1 MMLIR
6 RVLLSLFL
14 LSAFL
19 DARSLPT
26 PKSHFGFLP
35 GTDRELFTYEEL
47 VGYLKLAA
55 DASDR
60 VALREIGRS
69 PEGRP
74 IYVCFIS
81 AAENLARL
89 DELRTINQQLAWNTD
104 LDAAVR
110 TQYLE
115 DGRVFVLGTL
125 SMHSDEVGPSQTA
138 PLIVYE
144 AATTDDPARLAILAE
159 TVYMMVP
166 CHNPDGMDMV
176 VANYRKYKSSDYEG
190 ADLPGIYHK
199 YVGHDNNRDFVTL
212 HQTDTKAISAIF
224 SRDWM
229 PQVMVEKHQMGYTA
243 PRYFVPPMHDP
254 IAENVDAELWSWT
267 WIFGSE
273 MVRDM
278 TNQGL
283 KGVSQHNR
291 FDDYWPGSTET
302 SNWKGVISLLTEAAS
317 ARVASPMYV
326 EPTELVGRGKG
337 LSEYKKSI
345 NMTDPWPGG
354 WWRLSDIVTYEV
366 ASTWS
371 ILRTA
376 AEHRRDILAFRND
389 VSRRAV
395 AQGQSQPPA
404 YFIMPVSQQ
413 HDAGG
418 LAGIVNLLHEHGV
431 QVHRLSADLII
442 DDRTLQAGDVVVSLA
457 QPYRAFIK
465 EVMEA
470 QQFPERHYTPGGK
483 LIKPYDIT
491 TWSLPLHRG
500 VTAWQV
506 DRVNQALDAACEL
519 IDPDVPFKLWDG
531 TPPSS
536 WSAVLL
542 DGRRNESFNVV
553 FRAVKA
559 GVAVRRLTESI
570 VVKDAEYP
578 AGSFLMPKNARR
590 LETQQ
595 QLLTTLAAPPLFFT
609 AAAPKPKSTAVKLP
623 RIALVES
630 WFHDMD
636 AGWTR
641 FILDNYGLSYTVLR
655 PDGIAKARLAK
666 KFDIILMP
674 DESESVLE
682 KGRWKRKDGTL
693 VISDYPPEYTEGM
706 GDKGKEALLA
716 FVDGGGRIV
725 SWGRSGRL
733 FLGIQKLGDTEFELP
748 IKDLAKDLEKEGLY
762 CPGSLVRI
770 KLKRDHPLTQGLP
783 DELGVFYRARPVW
796 ETRIPDLGTDRRV
809 VAWFPERDLLL
820 SGYAAKAELL
830 GGKAA
835 LVWVNKG
842 KGEII
847 FMAFGPQFRASTSAG
862 YKLLWNSLLTP

>member
-1 MMLIR
+1 MLIR
-6 RVLLSLFL
+6 RVLLSLFVL
-14 LSAFL
+14 TAFL
-19 DARSLPT
+19 GARNLPT
-26 PKSHFGFLP
+26 PKSHFGFVP
-35 GTDRELFTYEEL
+35 GTNRELFTYEKL
-47 VGYLKLAA
+47 VSYLKLAD

-60 VALREIGRS
+60 VTLREVGRS

-74 IYVCFIS
+74 MYVCFIS
-81 AAENLARL
+81 APENLARL
-89 DELRTINQQLAWNTD
+89 DDLRTINQQLAWNTD
-104 LDAAVR
+104 LDAATR
-110 TQYLE
+110 ARYLE
-115 DGRVFVLGTL
+115 QGRVFVLGTL
-125 SMHSDEVGPSQTA
+125 SMHSDEVGPSQAA

-144 AATTDDPARLAILAE
+144 AATTNDPARLAILAE

-176 VANYRKYKSSDYEG
+176 VKNYHKYKGTEYEG

-212 HQTDTKAISAIF
+212 HQTDTKAISTLY

-229 PQVMVEKHQMGYTA
+229 PQVLVEKHQMGYTG
-243 PRYFVPPMHDP
+243 PRYFVPPAHDP
-254 IAENVDAELWSWT
+254 IAENVDAELWNWT

-273 MVRDM
+273 IVRDM

-317 ARVASPMYV
+317 ARVAYPLYV
-326 EPTELVGRGKG
+326 EPTELVGYSKG
-337 LSEYKKSI
+337 LTENKISI
-345 NMTDPWPGG
+345 NMVDPWPGG

-366 ASTWS
+366 TSTWS

-376 AEHRRDILAFRND
+376 ARHRRDILAFRND

-395 AQGQSQPPA
+395 AQGRSQAPA
-404 YFIMPVSQQ
+404 YFVMPVSRQ
-413 HDAGG
+413 HDAGE
-418 LAGIVNLLHEHGV
+418 LAGIVDLLHEHGV
-431 QVHRLSADLII
+431 KVHRLSADLII
-442 DDRTLQAGDVVVSLA
+442 EGRPLHSGDVVVSLA

-500 VTAWQV
+500 VAAWQV
-506 DRVNQALDAACEL
+506 DRVNPTLDAACEL
-519 IDPDVPFKLWDG
+519 ISSDVPFTTWDRTLPG
-531 TPPSS
+531 S

-542 DGRRNESFNVV
+542 DGRRNESFEVV

-559 GVAVRRLTESI
+559 GMAVQRLTEALT
-570 VVKDAEYP
+570 VNDVEYP
-578 AGSFLMPKNARR
+578 SGSFLLSKNAKR
-590 LETQQ
+590 LTAQQ
-595 QLLTTLAAPPLFFT
+595 ELLATLTAPPLFFT
-609 AAAPKPKSTAVKLP
+609 TATPKLKSIPVKLP
-623 RIALVES
+623 HIALVES

-641 FILDNYGLSYTVLR
+641 FILDNYGVSYTVLR
-655 PDGIAKARLAK
+655 PDGIAKAGLAK

-674 DESESVLE
+674 DEAKSVLE
-682 KGRWKRKDGTL
+682 KGRWEESDGTL
-693 VISDYPPEYTEGM
+693 VISDYPPEYTKGM
-706 GDKGKEALLA
+706 GDEGKEALLA

-725 SWGRSGRL
+725 TWGRSGRL
-733 FLGIQKLGDTEFELP
+733 FLGTQKLGETEFILP

-770 KLKRDHPLTQGLP
+770 KLNRDHPLTLGLP

-796 ETRIPDLGTDRRV
+796 ETRIPDLGTDRRI

-835 LVWVNKG
+835 LVWANKG
-842 KGEII
+842 EGEII
-847 FMAFGPQFRASTSAG
+847 FMAFSPQFRASTSAS
-862 YKLLWNSLLTP
+862 YKLLWNSLLIP

>member
-1 MMLIR
+1 MLIR
-6 RVLLSLFL
+6 RVLLSLFAL
-14 LSAFL
+14 TVFL
-19 DARSLPT
+19 GARNLPT
-26 PKSHFGFLP
+26 PKSHFGFVP

-47 VGYLKLAA
+47 ISYLKLAD

-74 IYVCFIS
+74 MYVCFIS
-81 AAENLARL
+81 APENLVRL

-104 LDAAVR
+104 LDSATRAR
-110 TQYLE
+110 YLKE
-115 DGRVFVLGTL
+115 GRVFVLGTL
-125 SMHSDEVGPSQTA
+125 SMHSGEVGPSQAA

-144 AATTDDPARLAILAE
+144 AATTNDPARLAILAE

-176 VANYRKYKSSDYEG
+176 VKNYHKYKGTEYEG

-212 HQTDTKAISAIF
+212 HQTDTKAISSIY

-254 IAENVDAELWSWT
+254 IAENVDAELWNWT

-278 TNQGL
+278 TSQGL
-283 KGVSQHNR
+283 KGVSQHNL

-302 SNWKGVISLLTEAAS
+302 SLWKGVISLLTEAAS
-317 ARVASPMYV
+317 VRGATPMYV
-326 EPTELVGRGKG
+326 EPTELVGGVKG
-337 LSEYKKSI
+337 LAEYKKSI
-345 NMTDPWPGG
+345 NMADPWPGG
-354 WWRLSDIVTYEV
+354 WWRLADIVRYEV

-376 AEHRRDILAFRND
+376 ASHRPDILAFRSD

-395 AQGQSQPPA
+395 AQGRSQAPA
-404 YFIMPVSQQ
+404 YFVMPVSRQ
-413 HDAGG
+413 HDAGE
-418 LAGIVNLLHEHGV
+418 LAGIVDLLHEHGV
-431 QVHRLSADLII
+431 KVHRLSSDLILE
-442 DDRTLQAGDVVVSLA
+442 DRTLHSGDVVVSLA

-483 LIKPYDIT
+483 LIKPYDVT
-491 TWSLPLHRG
+491 TWSLPLQRG

-506 DRVNQALDAACEL
+506 DRVNPTLDAACEL
-519 IDPDVPFKLWDG
+519 INSDVPFTTWDRTLPG
-531 TPPSS
+531 S

-542 DGRRNESFNVV
+542 DGRRNESFEVV

-559 GVAVRRLTESI
+559 GMAVQRLTEALT
-570 VVKDAEYP
+570 VNDVEYP
-578 AGSFLMPKNARR
+578 SGSFLLPKNAKR
-590 LETQQ
+590 LTAQQ
-595 QLLTTLAAPPLFFT
+595 ELLATLTAPPLFFT
-609 AAAPKPKSTAVKLP
+609 TATPKPKSIPVKLP

-641 FILDNYGLSYTVLR
+641 FILDNYGVSYTVLR
-655 PDGIAKARLAK
+655 PDGIAKAGLAK
-666 KFDIILMP
+666 KFDIIFMP
-674 DESESVLE
+674 DEAKSVLE
-682 KGRWKRKDGTL
+682 KGRWEESDGTL
-693 VISDYPPEYTEGM
+693 VISDYPPEYTKGM
-706 GDKGKEALLA
+706 GDEGKEALLA

-725 SWGRSGRL
+725 TWGRSGRL
-733 FLGIQKLGDTEFELP
+733 FLGTQKLGETEFILP

-762 CPGSLVRI
+762 CPGSLIRI
-770 KLKRDHPLTQGLP
+770 KLNRDHPMTLGLP

-796 ETRIPDLGTDRRV
+796 ETRIPDLGTDRRI

-820 SGYAAKAELL
+820 SGYAAKVELL

-835 LVWVNKG
+835 LVWANKG

-847 FMAFGPQFRASTSAG
+847 FIAFGPQFRASTSAS
-862 YKLLWNSLLTP
+862 YKLLWNSLLIP